1 MLADLAQRK
10 GEVFYGRDAAEEDP
24 HPNGV
29 KVLQLVMA
37 SRLPVR
43 MGTKRDFSD
52 AVSLDGK
59 PKE

>member
-1 MLADLAQRK
+1 
-10 GEVFYGRDAAEEDP
+10 
-24 HPNGV
+24 
-29 KVLQLVMA
+29 VLQLVMA